1 MQSGKEIKTGNRSG
15 ESIIE
20 VKDLVAK
27 YGERTILDHISF
39 TVPEGQIVTVL
50 GNSGCGKSTLLK
62 HIIGLYK
69 PFSGDILLQGRSI
82 VHADEEEKRDIMR
95 SFGMAYQGG
104 ALFRSYTV
112 GENVALPLE
121 EYTSYSKE
129 EIREKVMEKLKLVN
143 LDKFEHLMPSDLS
156 GGMLKRCAFARA
168 MALDPK
174 ILFFDEPSAGLD
186 PVSSASLDELILKIR
201 EAAGATILIVTHELE
216 SIFRISDR
224 SIMLDAKTKRVI
236 ADGPPLSLRENSPD
250 ENVRF
255 FLNRGKL

>member
-1 MQSGKEIKTGNRSG
+1 MEKSNGTPAEN
-15 ESIIE
+15 ESTSYAIE

-27 YGERTILDHISF
+27 YGSRTILDHISF
-39 TVPEGQIVTVL
+39 TVPKGEIVTIL
-50 GNSGCGKSTLLK
+50 GGSGCGKSTLLK

-69 PFSGDILLQGRSI
+69 PFSGDIFLNGKSI
-82 VHADEEEKRDIMR
+82 VYANEEEKHSIMR
-95 SFGMAYQGG
+95 SFGVAYQGG

-112 GENVALPLE
+112 EENVALPLE
-121 EYTSYSKE
+121 EYTLLSKE
-129 EIREKVMEKLKLVN
+129 EIRRKVREKLKMVN
-143 LDKFEHLMPSDLS
+143 LDGFEHLMPTDLS

-168 MALDPK
+168 MALDPQ

-201 EAAGATILIVTHELE
+201 EATGATILVVTHELE

-224 SIMLDAKTKRVI
+224 SIMLDAKTKKI
-236 ADGPPLSLRENSPD
+236 LADGPPLVLKEKSDIEA
-250 ENVRF
+250 VRF